1 MHPPRMIPDD
11 RFFREIWRGS
21 VSVVDIAVIYGTS
34 RAAIYR
40 AALRF
45 GHGQRNPPEIYE
57 EKPVPRP
64 DGYEAQLL
72 WSKGRWAILREI
84 ADAYGRSMT
93 QVQADFHRA
102 RANAGTNAD
111 RAVAAGCAE
120 AERARSDA

>member
-11 RFFREIWRGS
+11 RFFQVVWTGK

-45 GHGQRNPPEIYE
+45 GHGQRNPPVIIEQ
-57 EKPVPRP
+57 KPEPRP
-64 DGYEAQLL
+64 EGYEAQLL
-72 WSKGRWAILREI
+72 WSKGKWAILREM
-84 ADAYGRSMT
+84 AETYGRSMT

-102 RANAGTNAD
+102 RANAGHHAD
-111 RAVAAGCAE
+111 RSVAAIRSVFD
-120 AERARSDA
+120 RAQTDA